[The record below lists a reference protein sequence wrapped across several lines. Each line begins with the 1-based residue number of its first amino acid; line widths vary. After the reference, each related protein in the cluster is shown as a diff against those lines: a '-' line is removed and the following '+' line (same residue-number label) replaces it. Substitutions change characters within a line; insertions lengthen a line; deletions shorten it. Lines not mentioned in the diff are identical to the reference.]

1 MNEKETYI
9 YEWAAEIAKEREE
22 LGGFSVCPYASK
34 SKTKV
39 VECPIDDIVPESGYD
54 VIVFIVDDLWDLIQ
68 VKKWVKIYNEKF
80 PHYIFLPDCASQP
93 TFINGI
99 QTNNKRFN
107 LILCQSKKKLS
118 SIRKKLSKTDYYTYW
133 NEDYLKEILGDD
145 YKLVEKKDISG

>member
-1 MNEKETYI
+1 MNEKEAYI
-9 YEWAAEIAKEREE
+9 REWAKDVAKEREE

-39 VECPIDDIVPESGYD
+39 IECPIDDIVPEPGYD
-54 VIVFIVDDLWDLIQ
+54 VIIFIVDDLWNLTQ
-68 VKKWVKIYNEKF
+68 VKKWVQIYNEKF
-80 PHYIFLPDCASQP
+80 QYYSFFEDCASQP

-99 QTNNKRFN
+99 QTNNKRYN

-118 SIRKKLSKTDYYTYW
+118 SIRKKLAKTDYYTYW

-145 YKLVEKKDISG
+145 YNLVSEEDISG